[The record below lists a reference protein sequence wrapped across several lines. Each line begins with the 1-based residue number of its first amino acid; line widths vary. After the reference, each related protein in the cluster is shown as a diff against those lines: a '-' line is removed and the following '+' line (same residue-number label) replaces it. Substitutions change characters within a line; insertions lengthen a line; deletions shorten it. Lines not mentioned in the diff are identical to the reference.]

1 MFSKPRRIKLTLV
14 QKMVAGFA
22 AMVFFSMLAVLFA
35 ISGLFSLHN
44 TARNI
49 AKHDLVLLTSADS
62 LRDVLQAQE
71 RATSKFS
78 ILKTP
83 EFIDLFRQRDKDF
96 TTILDRV
103 ARERQSAD
111 IAEISNRYDQYR
123 KQAQILFSGNTGVMP
138 LVEKS
143 ATALTSAIDAFE
155 VNQQKLLNDR
165 LDEADE
171 RESSTVGATLVL
183 SFGGFV
189 LAVIVATIITLNIS
203 KALSKLKK
211 ATHRIAEG
219 DFDYDPQIPRGDEI
233 GDLAQ
238 DFIRM
243 AARLKELE
251 QQSLDASPLTR
262 LPGNIAI
269 ERALNR
275 KLHLNEPFA
284 VCYADL
290 DNFKAYNDHYGYIQ
304 ASEVIKLTGQIISET
319 VSRMENTDDFIGHV
333 GGDDF
338 VMVVSQEHVETI
350 CQSVIEQFDRMIRE
364 NYTPE
369 DLAAGAIEGVD
380 RYGVPRTFPIMTISI
395 AVLSCGHGEYE
406 SAVEIARAAAEIKDF
421 VKGNAGSNYHINR
434 RRESR

>member
-1 MFSKPRRIKLTLV
+1 MYNKPRRIKLTLV
-14 QKMVAGFA
+14 QKMVAGFT
-22 AMVFFSMLAVLFA
+22 AMVLLTMAAVLFA
-35 ISGLFSLHN
+35 ITGLFSLHN
-44 TARNI
+44 IASDI
-49 AKHDLVLLTSADS
+49 AKHDLVLLSSADA

-71 RATSKFS
+71 RAASKYS

-83 EFIDLFRQRDKDF
+83 EFIDLFRKRDKDF
-96 TTILDRV
+96 SAIMDRI
-103 ARERQSAD
+103 RHQRQSAD
-111 IAEISNRYDQYR
+111 IAEISSRYDLYR
-123 KQAQILFSGNTGVMP
+123 KQVNILFTGNIRAMP

-143 ATALTSAIDAFE
+143 AAALTSAIDTFE
-155 VNQQKLLNDR
+155 VSQQKILNDR
-165 LDEADE
+165 LDEADK
-171 RESSTVGATLVL
+171 RESSTVGVTLVL

-189 LAVIVATIITLNIS
+189 LAVIVATFITLNIS

-219 DFDYDPQIPRGDEI
+219 DFDFDPQIPRGDEI

-269 ERALNR
+269 ERILNR
-275 KLHLNEPFA
+275 KLHSHEPFA

-304 ASEVIKLTGQIISET
+304 ASEVIKLTGQIIDET
-319 VSRMENTDDFIGHV
+319 VSGLENVDDFVGHV

-338 VMVVSQEHVETI
+338 VMVVSQERAETI
-350 CQSVIEQFDRMIRE
+350 CQSVIERFDNMIRA

-380 RYGVPRTFPIMTISI
+380 RYGVARTFPIMTISI
-395 AVLSCGHGEYE
+395 AVLICGQGEYE
-406 SAVEIARAAAEIKDF
+406 SAVDIARTAAEIKDF
-421 VKGNAGSNYHINR
+421 VKGNSGSNYHINR